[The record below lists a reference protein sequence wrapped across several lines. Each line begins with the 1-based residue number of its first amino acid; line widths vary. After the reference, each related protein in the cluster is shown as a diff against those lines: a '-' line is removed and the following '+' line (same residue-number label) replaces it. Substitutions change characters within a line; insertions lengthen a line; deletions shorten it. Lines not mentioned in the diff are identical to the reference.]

1 MDKIEMKNIIS
12 DVAKL
17 AIRDYLDI
25 TTERS
30 EKNLGIIL
38 DELQRTILKSSMKS
52 SIFEAKLQILKVLNY
67 KDMMYEKGDLSPLL

>member
-30 EKNLGIIL
+30 EKSLGIIL

>member
-30 EKNLGIIL
+30 EKNLSIIL

-67 KDMMYEKGDLSPLL
+67 KDMMYDKGDLSPLL